1 MIEDDENQSPEY
13 YDLYDDLNERL
24 CEENEEP
31 EEDKVCCSEDDIE
44 VIVVKKVWGLENT

>member
-1 MIEDDENQSPEY
+1 MIEDDKNQSPEY

-31 EEDKVCCSEDDIE
+31 EEDKVCCSDDDIE
-44 VIVVKKVWGLENT
+44 VGW